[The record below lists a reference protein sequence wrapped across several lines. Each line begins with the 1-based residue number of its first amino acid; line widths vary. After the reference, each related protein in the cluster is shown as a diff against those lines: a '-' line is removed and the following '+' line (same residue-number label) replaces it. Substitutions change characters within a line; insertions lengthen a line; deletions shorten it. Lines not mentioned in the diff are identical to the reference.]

1 MALGRSTHN
10 LERIRKKVYK
20 FYIGIIIFVI
30 LFVITIFVVL
40 ILSNNYKQKIKY
52 NRTNDHVM
60 NFLSNVKYDELES
73 YGVEIIDATYSCVEN
88 LEKFYEDDKYIYSFP
103 CVKSKSIFVKFENG
117 NKMLVVDALE
127 DEKVTID
134 ELIAAGL
141 DVRKNTK

>member
-1 MALGRSTHN
+1 MKKRSII
-10 LERIRKKVYK
+10 LLSIA
-20 FYIGIIIFVI
+20 IIIILTISVI
-30 LFVITIFVVL
+30 LLFK
-40 ILSNNYKQKIKY
+40 NK
-52 NRTNDHVM
+52 
-60 NFLSNVKYDELES
+60 ELEKKS
-73 YGVEIIDATYSCVEN
+73 NIEIIDATYNCVEN

-127 DEKVTID
+127 EEKVTID

>member
-1 MALGRSTHN
+1 M
-10 LERIRKKVYK
+10 KKK
-20 FYIGIIIFVI
+20 SIIILSIAIIII
-30 LFVITIFVVL
+30 LTISL
-40 ILSNNYKQKIKY
+40 ILLFKNK
-52 NRTNDHVM
+52 
-60 NFLSNVKYDELES
+60 ELKEKPNI
-73 YGVEIIDATYSCVEN
+73 EIIDATYSCVEN

-141 DVRKNTK
+141 EVRKTTK